1 MKAIIMEEYGG
12 VDVLKEVEGPIPEA
26 QPGMVVVRVAATSVN
41 DPDIHMRR
49 SGPFPTMPKE
59 MRPALPHMAGE
70 DFSGVVHAVGE
81 GVEGLA
87 PGDHVIGITMQG
99 TTAEYI
105 AVPAAGLIGKVPAG
119 LDLVELGGLY
129 VAAVTARSAVVT
141 NGEVR
146 PGQTVLVHGAAGGV
160 GSMAVQIAKA
170 HGAHVIAT
178 CSADSAEYVRG
189 LGADET
195 IDYRTQDF
203 TKAAKDVDLCVNL
216 TGQKTLSESYKIVR
230 RGGNLVTVSGVPNP
244 AKAALHGIHVRYA
257 MGDMTP
263 EAREEVVGLY
273 ADGKLKVNVM
283 QTYPLSLEGVR
294 QAHTDFEAGHN
305 RGKRIIVADW
315 AR

>member
-1 MKAIIMEEYGG
+1 MKAIIMEEYGS
-12 VDVLKEVEGPIPEA
+12 VDVLKEVERPVPEA
-26 QPGMVVVRVAATSVN
+26 EPGMVVARVAATSVN
-41 DPDIHMRR
+41 DPDIHIRAH
-49 SGPFPTMPKE
+49 GPFPTMPKE
-59 MRPALPHMAGE
+59 MRPTLPHMAGE

-81 GVEGLA
+81 GVEGFA
-87 PGDHVIGITMQG
+87 PGDHVIGLTLMG

-105 AVPAAGLIGKVPAG
+105 AMPAAGLIGKVPEG

-129 VAAVTARSAVVT
+129 TAGVTAYAAVVT
-141 NGEVR
+141 KGEVQA
-146 PGQTVLVHGAAGGV
+146 GQTVLVHGAAGGV

-170 HGAHVIAT
+170 RGARVIAT
-178 CSADSAEYVRG
+178 CSADSADYVRA

-203 TKAAKDVDLCVNL
+203 TKAVKDVDLVVNL
-216 TGQKTLSESYKIVR
+216 TGQRTLSESYKVVR

-244 AKAALHGIHVRYA
+244 AKAALHCIHVHYS

-263 EAREEVVGLY
+263 EVREEIVRLY
-273 ADGKLKVNVM
+273 AEGKLKVNVM
-283 QTYPLSLEGVR
+283 QTYPLTLAGVR

-305 RGKRIIVADW
+305 RGKRVIVADW